1 MGFELNSVLLDGH
14 MTPTSQGLICIQKC
28 KDFILPHSEM
38 LKKLLIHRGDGVDL
52 YLNNI
57 NMGNKFLR
65 EVGADCHSALAVK
78 ARGEDYSGHHPIIH
92 AEIYGR
98 SKYISLSSDESTS
111 EDEAILQALEE
122 FYKKGG
128 KELLNEHN

>member
-1 MGFELNSVLLDGH
+1 M
-14 MTPTSQGLICIQKC
+14 CIR
-28 KDFILPHSEM
+28 D
-38 LKKLLIHRGDGVDL
+38 RDGVDV

-78 ARGEDYSGHHPIIH
+78 AWGEDYSGNHPVIH

-98 SKYISLSSDESTS
+98 SKYISLSSNESSS
-111 EDEAILQALEE
+111 EDEAILEALEE

-128 KELLNEHN
+128 KDLLNEHY